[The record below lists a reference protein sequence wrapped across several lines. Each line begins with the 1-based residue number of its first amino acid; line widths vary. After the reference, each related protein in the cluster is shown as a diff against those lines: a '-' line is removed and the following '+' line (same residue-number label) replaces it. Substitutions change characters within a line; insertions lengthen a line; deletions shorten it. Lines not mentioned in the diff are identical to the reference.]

1 MRFGSLLEFHKVPE
15 WYTEYLDY
23 VELRNL
29 IDVHKQRVKQNKCK
43 KLEGMFNIEIDEVP
57 EFVDYNLLKSENPQ
71 IPQNEDEVAED
82 SNKFTTEWIHAW
94 LVEVERIDKFFCTK
108 RDVLIDEFILLQ
120 DKFRIKTDI
129 HEQDR
134 QKALKKQKKKAAKK
148 AKQM

>member
-1 MRFGSLLEFHKVPE
+1 MEFTTILIHTKTKLFKTV
-15 WYTEYLDY
+15 TET
-23 VELRNL
+23 
-29 IDVHKQRVKQNKCK
+29 
-43 KLEGMFNIEIDEVP
+43 
-57 EFVDYNLLKSENPQ
+57 
-71 IPQNEDEVAED
+71 ED

-134 QKALKKQKKKAAKK
+134 KKAEKKQKKKAAKK
-148 AKQM
+148 AKQMKQIDEIIEEEKEEEEEKSPR